1 MMNAWKNFAG
11 ARRCGNRREKKKE
24 ETAEKTRNI
33 NPAHTKTASP
43 QEDAAFGA
51 GGRLTW
57 KSAAAEAAIS
67 AAAEEQ
73 EDDNPAEISSES
85 AATAA
90 AVMFETAV
98 VIASSAA
105 AAQDQDQENQITAAV
120 SSRLALASATAVCCR
135 NITHMNSSK
144 IFFTLHHMKRSL
156 P

>member
-33 NPAHTKTASP
+33 NPAHKNGIP
-43 QEDAAFGA
+43 A
-51 GGRLTW
+51 GGCRFW
-57 KSAAAEAAIS
+57 SRRPAQSESAEAVVS

-73 EDDNPAEISSES
+73 EDNDPAEISSKPTASAS
-85 AATAA
+85 AAT
-90 AVMFETAV
+90 VMFETAV

-105 AAQDQDQENQITAAV
+105 AAQDQDKENQVTAAV
-120 SSRLALASATAVCCR
+120 PSRLALASATAVCCR

>member
-1 MMNAWKNFAG
+1 MNAWKNFAG

-33 NPAHTKTASP
+33 NPAHKKNGIP
-43 QEDAAFGA
+43 A
-51 GGRLTW
+51 GGCRFW
-57 KSAAAEAAIS
+57 SRRPAQSESAEAVVS

-73 EDDNPAEISSES
+73 EDNDPAEISSKPTASAS
-85 AATAA
+85 AAT
-90 AVMFETAV
+90 VMFETAV

-105 AAQDQDQENQITAAV
+105 AAQDQDKENQVTAAV